1 MINKMTR
8 IYRIKWFPK
17 KEGAESTRHT
27 LIKISNPTGET
38 SKDAHSAV
46 EIFISSCG
54 NLKKNEIVC
63 IQEFDENKKQ
73 IGEDIVPTS
82 TENNIIPISKKN

>member
-1 MINKMTR
+1 MIRT
-8 IYRIKWFPK
+8 YRIKWFPK
-17 KEGAESTRHT
+17 KEGVESTRHT

-54 NLKKNEIVC
+54 NLKKNEIIC
-63 IQEFDENKKQ
+63 IQEFDEDGKQ

-82 TENNIIPISKKN
+82 AENSIIPTSRKN